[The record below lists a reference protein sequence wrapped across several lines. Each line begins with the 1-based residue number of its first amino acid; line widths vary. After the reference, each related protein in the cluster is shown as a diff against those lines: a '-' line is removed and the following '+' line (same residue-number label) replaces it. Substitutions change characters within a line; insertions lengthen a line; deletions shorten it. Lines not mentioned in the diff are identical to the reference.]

1 MIVHCPY
8 PLPNFGK
15 LAFKNLCMLQ
25 ILICCPL
32 VPKSLL
38 LGNAVNKNLAHTF
51 KVSLFGVVLLSL
63 FPTEATAKDQSF
75 PDRNVPAR
83 SIPVPSDV
91 SPQLQKDIAQPLDPL
106 MYLEPKTIKEWQE
119 IVAKGEGVVT
129 KELMT
134 SAHNLFPVDVKREVI
149 ANVKTHIV
157 QPKTIPERK
166 QNQIL
171 IYVHGGGY
179 ILNGGEGSVP
189 EAMAMAHYAQMKVI
203 SIDYR
208 MLPDY
213 PFPAGLDDVIAVYKE
228 VLTKYKPENI
238 GMFGTSAGSGLTAA
252 AMLKL
257 RDLNLAQP
265 AVIGLGTPFSDVT
278 DTGDSYHTNQD
289 IDNFLVTYNGLLK
302 SIAQLYAGSNDMKN
316 PLISPIYG
324 DFTKGFPPTILTS
337 GTRDLFLSNT
347 VRMHQKLR
355 KAGVEAYLQVFEGCS
370 HAFYLQVLDS
380 PESKQAYQEMA
391 LFFDKYLGK
400 N

>member
-1 MIVHCPY
+1 MSKKFTN
-8 PLPNFGK
+8 L
-15 LAFKNLCMLQ
+15 FKFSFFN
-25 ILICCPL
+25 
-32 VPKSLL
+32 LL
-38 LGNAVNKNLAHTF
+38 LF
-51 KVSLFGVVLLSL
+51 SSSLSVLHQEVMAIDS
-63 FPTEATAKDQSF
+63 SF
-75 PDRNVPAR
+75 PSRKVPER
-83 SIPVPSDV
+83 MIPVPTDV
-91 SPQLQKDIAQPLDPL
+91 SPQLQKSIALPLDPL
-106 MYLEPKTIKEWQE
+106 MYVEPKTMQQWHE

-129 KELMT
+129 KELM
-134 SAHNLFPVDVKREVI
+134 AAANKLFTVNVKPEVI
-149 ANVKTHIV
+149 AGVKTHTV
-157 QPKTIPERK
+157 EPKILPEKNR
-166 QNQIL
+166 NRIL
-171 IYVHGGGY
+171 VYVHGGGY

-189 EAMAMAHYAQMKVI
+189 EAMAMAHYAQTKVL

-208 MLPDY
+208 MLPDF
-213 PFPAGLDDVIAVYKE
+213 PFPAGLDDVITVYKE
-228 VLTKYKPENI
+228 VLKKYKPENI

-257 RDLNLAQP
+257 RELNLPQP
-265 AVIGLGTPFSDVT
+265 AVVGLGTPFIDIT
-278 DTGDSYHTNQD
+278 DTGDTYQTNEG

-302 SIAQLYAGSNDMKN
+302 SIAKLYAGSNDMKN

-355 KAGVEAYLQVFEGCS
+355 AAGVDAYLQVFEGCS

-391 LFFDKYLGK
+391 LFFEKYLGK